1 MNRIEFGDFV
11 KQQQEPLRRF
21 LLNLSG
27 GNATLS
33 DDIAQDTFIKAYTSL
48 SSFMG
53 RSKMS
58 TWLFKIA
65 YNCFY
70 DAVRKTALERQRSDI
85 PVEELKVIRDESAQE
100 SRFNNQ
106 ELYRALSQLKQEEK
120 AIILL
125 FYMED
130 KSIKEISTITGMNPS
145 TVRSHISRG
154 KSHLKQYLLTNE
166 ER

>member
-1 MNRIEFGDFV
+1 
-11 KQQQEPLRRF
+11 
-21 LLNLSG
+21 
-27 GNATLS
+27 
-33 DDIAQDTFIKAYTSL
+33 
-48 SSFMG
+48 
-53 RSKMS
+53 MS

-145 TVRSHISRG
+145 TVRFHISRG